1 MLRSGPPFSRLSPS
15 LVSSRGRAEHGPERS
30 GSHERATGRTGGLVI
45 RTSTDGKDVVVAIE
59 DSAMG
64 TDMADLERAFNN
76 SGGGATFAFTLP
88 VDPQ

>member
-1 MLRSGPPFSRLSPS
+1 MVLTALEAMSGCKRPN
-15 LVSSRGRAEHGPERS
+15 GW
-30 GSHERATGRTGGLVI
+30 LVI
-45 RTSTDGKDVVVAIE
+45 RTSTDGEDIVVAIE

-64 TDMADLERAFNN
+64 TDMADLERVFNN

>member
-1 MLRSGPPFSRLSPS
+1 
-15 LVSSRGRAEHGPERS
+15 
-30 GSHERATGRTGGLVI
+30 VI